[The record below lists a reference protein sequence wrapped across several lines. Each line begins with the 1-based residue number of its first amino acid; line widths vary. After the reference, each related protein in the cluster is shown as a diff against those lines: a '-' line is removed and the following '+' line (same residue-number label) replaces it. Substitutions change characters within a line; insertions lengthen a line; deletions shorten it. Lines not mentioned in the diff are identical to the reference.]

1 MSDIFGAVGQVAS
14 SAIQAG
20 AIKDATQMQIDALQ
34 KQRDFVYNQL
44 DPNVVGPQATIGDIQ
59 RAQNRLALQGQ
70 IDPALLSTRYS
81 AEAAQ
86 QKQLG
91 ELGAGSPADI
101 VSRQAAGEAI
111 SGVPGMQDAKKQL
124 VDQAL
129 HELSLGATLPPD
141 IQAEIMKAGLER
153 TGQTQGSA
161 GPQGFGQPILR
172 QLIGQAGLN
181 LQTQRQ
187 QKAQQLVTTAQQ
199 LEQSRQ
205 SILGS
210 LFPNLSSVQLNTL
223 KGTQGALQLSDALV
237 PEAGLSGSNIANIWL
252 ARVGATNQL
261 AQSAANA
268 AAAGGVAQSQAWAP
282 VGPAVG
288 SALGQSGLFPS
299 TKSLWN
305 SAVGGGVD
313 PSSGMSQA
321 ETLASIGGV

>member
-1 MSDIFGAVGQVAS
+1 MSDVFGAVGQVAS
-14 SAIQAG
+14 SAIQAD
-20 AIKDATQMQIDALQ
+20 AIKTSTKMQIDALQ
-34 KQRDFVYNQL
+34 RQKDFVFNQL
-44 DPNVVGPQATIGDIQ
+44 DPNVIGPQATIADIQ
-59 RAQNRLALQGQ
+59 RTQNRLALQGQ
-70 IDPALLSTRYS
+70 VDPALLSTRYA
-81 AEAAQ
+81 AENQQAAQ
-86 QKQLG
+86 LG
-91 ELGAGSPADI
+91 QLGAGSPEDI
-101 VSRQAAGEAI
+101 VARQAAGEALT
-111 SGVPGMQDAKKQL
+111 GVPGIQDAKKQL

-129 HELSLGATLPPD
+129 HELSQGATLPPD

-153 TGQTQGSA
+153 TGQTQGAA
-161 GPQGFGQPILR
+161 GPQGFGQQILR

-187 QKAQQLVTTAQQ
+187 QKAQQLTTTAQQ

-237 PEAGLSGSNIANIWL
+237 PDAGLSGSNIANIWM

-268 AAAGGVAQSQAWAP
+268 AAAGGVAQANAWAP

-288 SALGQSGLFPS
+288 STLGQVAPS
-299 TKSLWN
+299 SWTTRNLWN
-305 SAVGGGVD
+305 SAVGSG
-313 PSSGMSQA
+313 SSGA
-321 ETLASIGGV
+321 NAGGDADAVAALL

>member
-14 SAIQAG
+14 AAIQAS
-20 AIKDATQMQIDALQ
+20 AIKDATQMQVDALE
-34 KQRDFVYNQL
+34 KQRKFVYDQL
-44 DPNVVGPQATIGDIQ
+44 DPNVIGPQATIGDIQ

-70 IDPALLSTRYS
+70 IDPALLSTRYA
-81 AEAAQ
+81 AEDKQAKFLAALGPGSTADTVA
-86 QKQLG
+86 QK
-91 ELGAGSPADI
+91 
-101 VSRQAAGEAI
+101 AASEALT
-111 SGVPGMQDAKKQL
+111 GVPGMQEGKKQL

-129 HELSLGATLPPD
+129 HELSLGASLPPD
-141 IQAEIMKAGLER
+141 IQAEIVKAGLER
-153 TGQTQGSA
+153 TGQTQGAA

-187 QKAQQLVTTAQQ
+187 QKAQQLMSTAQQ

-210 LFPNLSSVQLNTL
+210 LFPNLSSVQLNTM
-223 KGTQGALQLSDALV
+223 KGAQSALQLSDSLV

-268 AAAGGVAQSQAWAP
+268 AAAGGVAQAQAWAP
-282 VGPAVG
+282 VAPAVG
-288 SALGQSGLFPS
+288 SALGQTGMFPT

-305 SAVGGGVD
+305 SAIGSGGGSEED
-313 PSSGMSQA
+313 AMMAMG
-321 ETLASIGGV
+321 L

>member
-14 SAIQAG
+14 AAIQAS
-20 AIKDATQMQIDALQ
+20 AIKDATQMQVDALE
-34 KQRDFVYNQL
+34 KQRKFVFDQL
-44 DPNVVGPQATIGDIQ
+44 DPNVIGPQATIGDIQ

-70 IDPALLSTRYS
+70 IDPALLATRYAAEDKQAKFLS
-81 AEAAQ
+81 ALGPGSTADTVAQKAASEA
-86 QKQLG
+86 LT
-91 ELGAGSPADI
+91 
-101 VSRQAAGEAI
+101 
-111 SGVPGMQDAKKQL
+111 GVPGMQEGKKQL

-141 IQAEIMKAGLER
+141 IQAEIVKAGLER
-153 TGQTQGSA
+153 TGQTQGAA

-187 QKAQQLVTTAQQ
+187 QKAQQLMSTAQQ

-210 LFPNLSSVQLNTL
+210 LFPNLSSVQLNTM
-223 KGTQGALQLSDALV
+223 KGVQSALQLSDSLV

-268 AAAGGVAQSQAWAP
+268 AAAGGVAQAQAWAP
-282 VGPAVG
+282 VAPAVG
-288 SALGQSGLFPS
+288 SALGQTGMFPT

-305 SAVGGGVD
+305 SAIGSGGGSEED
-313 PSSGMSQA
+313 AMMAMG
-321 ETLASIGGV
+321 L